1 MSKQVGKSAVRVDA
15 YEKATGRAKYVDDLC
30 DRGVLVVKVCHS
42 AIAHGFVKSI
52 DTAQAEAV
60 PGVVKVL
67 TCFDV
72 PDIEF
77 PTAGHPWSTDPGHQ
91 DVADRKL
98 LNQHVRYYGDDIAAV
113 IAEDE
118 VAAAQALRAI
128 RVEYE
133 ELPFVLD
140 AQEAMKDGA
149 PQIQERYKNNILAHS
164 DVRRGDYETAR
175 REPGLIKVEGWYD
188 TPTVQ
193 HCHIENHGCFAYKEA
208 GRVVVVTSTQIP
220 HIVRR
225 VVGQALGI
233 PWGKVRIIKPYI
245 GGGFGNKQDALYEP
259 LCAWCSTQVGGR
271 LVKLECSR
279 EETFVSNR
287 VRHAIRTHIISYVR
301 PDGTLAAR
309 KLEAFS
315 NQGAYASHGHGVV
328 AKGMNA
334 FPQLYPCPNVE
345 CDSWTVYTNRP
356 SAGAMRGYGIP
367 QAMFA
372 GESHI
377 DDICRAIGMSP
388 LEFRRKNLMPV
399 GYVDGFS
406 KNELYHDSF
415 NQCMNKGMELLDY
428 QRKYQEYQ
436 HQTGPV
442 RRGVGLA
449 VFWYNTA
456 VWPISLE
463 SSSCRMVLNQ
473 DGSLQFQTGETE
485 IGQGCDT
492 AYSQMV
498 ADAVGIPLED
508 VHVVSTQD
516 TDLTPFGTGAYAS
529 RQTYIGGF
537 SSVQTAAVLRERILN
552 IAHEQTRMPVSNLDL
567 VDGQIVRK
575 SDGRVLKSLGDLATE
590 SLYSLE
596 NSRHIT
602 AETTAQIKSNAY
614 SFGCSFAEVE
624 VDIPM
629 CKVKLLRLVNVHD
642 CGTLI
647 NPALAEAQ
655 VHGGM
660 SMAIGYG
667 LSEELKFDEK
677 TGKPLN
683 NNLLDY
689 KLSTF
694 MDHPVLEA
702 AFVENPEPTSP
713 YGTKALGEP
722 PACSPAPAI
731 RNAILNATGVAI
743 DSCPITP
750 HVLYRRFREAGLI
763 QE

>member
-1 MSKQVGKSAVRVDA
+1 MSKSVGKSVVRVDA
-15 YEKATGRAKYVDDLC
+15 YEKATGRAKYMDDLC
-30 DRGVLVVKVCHS
+30 DRSALIAKICHS
-42 AIAHGFVKSI
+42 TIAHGFVKSV
-52 DTAQAEAV
+52 DTSAAEAI

-72 PDIEF
+72 PDLEF
-77 PTAGHPWSTDPGHQ
+77 PTAGHPWSTDPHHQ

-98 LNQHVRYYGDDIAAV
+98 LNRHVRYYGDEVAVV
-113 IAEDE
+113 IAEEE
-118 VAAAQALRAI
+118 VAAVQALRAI
-128 RVEYE
+128 KVEYE

-149 PQIQERYKNNILAHS
+149 PQIQERYPNNLLAHS
-164 DVRRGDYETAR
+164 DLRRGDYETAR

-193 HCHIENHGCFAYKEA
+193 HCHIENHGCFAYEEA
-208 GRVVVVTSTQIP
+208 GRMVVVSSTQIP

-225 VVGQALGI
+225 VVGQALGL

-301 PDGTLAAR
+301 PDGTLVAR

-315 NQGAYASHGHGVV
+315 NQGAYASHGHGVN

-377 DDICRAIGMSP
+377 DDICKAIGMSP
-388 LEFRRKNLMPV
+388 LAFRRKNLMPM

-406 KNELYHDSF
+406 KNELCTDTF
-415 NQCMNKGMELLDY
+415 NQCMDKALETLDY
-428 QRKYQEYQ
+428 QKKFEEYQ
-436 HQTGPV
+436 NQTGPV

-498 ADAVGIPLED
+498 ADAVGIPLSD

-516 TDLTPFGTGAYAS
+516 TDVTPFGTGAYAS

-537 SSVQTAAVLRERILN
+537 SIMQTALALRERILAV
-552 IAHEQTRMPVSNLDL
+552 AHRQTRMPVSNLDL

-575 SDGRVLKSLGDLATE
+575 SDGRILKSLGDLALE
-590 SLYSLE
+590 SLYSLDD
-596 NSRHIT
+596 SRHIT

-667 LSEELKFDEK
+667 LSEELKFDGK

-694 MDHPVLEA
+694 MDHPALEVG
-702 AFVENPEPTSP
+702 FVENPEPTSP

-722 PACSPAPAI
+722 PACSGAPAI
-731 RNAILNATGVAI
+731 RNAVLNATGVAI

-750 HVLYRRFREAGLI
+750 HVLYRKLKEAGLI
-763 QE
+763 EE